1 MLTQD
6 EAELYDRQIRL
17 WGVNAQGR
25 IRQSK
30 VLMLGFNG
38 VASEVAK
45 ILVLAGIDTLTIVD
59 DQPLQESD
67 LQSNLFCRP
76 PNSTTIVDDQSADKQ
91 YRTKE
96 VKSKLKVLN
105 PLVKVNI
112 DNSPITSKESSY
124 FKDYDL
130 VTLHSFMTTDDIGKI
145 NDICRSNSIKFY
157 LVLDYGFFGFVFNDL
172 GATFKFAHEQFI
184 QSSDEQDSKHQG
196 SLKDPISFGD
206 EGTEEDQEDAGL
218 YGGSEDEDER
228 PRKKRRK
235 LQSPVKEPETK
246 AEEET
251 KKTVVGTLSY
261 VPFRDMISLKDT
273 IFTKQ
278 TSPVLLISIA
288 MFKFFTQYKHLP
300 RESPEQDRQEDTS
313 KLNEI
318 IVSMKDT
325 LNLHDKI
332 FERLEKS
339 WSDNI
344 YGSLSPICAVV
355 GGVAGQDMI
364 RALANKDIPII
375 NTFSF
380 DGIAM
385 NGTVEKVGLATK
397 GGLNEAATVVRDLV
411 EIDIDDD

>member
-30 VLMLGFNG
+30 VMMLGFNG

-67 LQSNLFCRP
+67 LSSNLFCRP
-76 PNSTTIVDDQSADKQ
+76 NDNTVTTKELSDKNNN
-91 YRTKE
+91 YRTSE

-112 DNSPITSKESSY
+112 DNSSITSKTAFD

-130 VTLHSFMTTDDIGKI
+130 VTLHSFLNVDEICKI
-145 NDICRSNSIKFY
+145 DETCRSNGIKFY
-157 LVLDYGFFGFVFNDL
+157 LALDYGFFGFVFNDL
-172 GATFKFAHEQFI
+172 GDEFKFTYEEFESI
-184 QSSDEQDSKHQG
+184 SKDDESKKYG
-196 SLKDPISFGD
+196 SLKDPISLGD
-206 EGTEEDQEDAGL
+206 DGPEEYTDDRGL
-218 YGGSEDEDER
+218 YDASDEEDER
-228 PRKKRRK
+228 PRKKRRR
-235 LQSPVKEPETK
+235 LQSPSPKEPETK
-246 AEEET
+246 ETEET
-251 KKTVVGTLSY
+251 KKTVLGSLSY
-261 VPFRDMISLKDT
+261 VPFRDVISLDNT
-273 IFTKQ
+273 LFTKQ
-278 TSPVLLISIA
+278 TNPVLLISIA

-300 RESPEQDRQEDTS
+300 RTSNDQDRQHDTS

-318 IVSMKDT
+318 IVSMKDS

-339 WSDNI
+339 WSDHI

-380 DGIAM
+380 DGITM
-385 NGTVEKVGLATK
+385 NGTVEKVGLAAK
-397 GGLNEAATVVRDLV
+397 GGSSKAAPVVRDLV
-411 EIDIDDD
+411 DIDSD